1 MANYYGVTRTNYFAV
16 TDEAAFRQIIA
27 RYSNPK
33 LSIFEAIQPDG
44 MRLFGFGCYAS
55 LDGLTVEDDDG
66 EDMNGT
72 DSLYC
77 ELQEVLQEG
86 HSIIIFEA
94 GHEKLRY
101 IIGHVIVITKRD
113 LQFVDLNDQAL
124 KLARSMLND
133 ERYNPVM
140 YY

>member
-16 TDEAAFRQIIA
+16 TNETEFREIIA
-27 RYSNPK
+27 RYFNSR
-33 LSIFEAIQPDG
+33 LSIFERTQPDG
-44 MRLFGFGCYAS
+44 SKQFGFGCYS
-55 LDGLTVEDDDG
+55 SFDGLIAEDDDA
-66 EDMNGT
+66 EDIDGT

-101 IIGHVIVITKRD
+101 VIGSAIVITKTD
-113 LQFVDLNDQAL
+113 VQFVDLHDLAL
-124 KLARSMLND
+124 KLARRMLDD
-133 ERYNPVM
+133 EHYAPVM
-140 YY
+140 DY